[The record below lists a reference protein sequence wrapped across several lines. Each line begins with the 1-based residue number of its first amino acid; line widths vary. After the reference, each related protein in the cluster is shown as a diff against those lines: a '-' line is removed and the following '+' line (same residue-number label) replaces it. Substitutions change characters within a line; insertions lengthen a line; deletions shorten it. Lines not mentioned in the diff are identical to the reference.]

1 MMETKAMI
9 KFPYDP
15 TLTYYTLPVV
25 ISEDSKEIIYK
36 RHLIE
41 SDELVDK
48 CPINFEV
55 CKNEPFYATFT
66 PVEFKRGLFWWENED
81 TRYCMFPSEVQRIL
95 KLNMVGLK
103 TNPLSGWWA
112 IIKERKKYSLRY
124 LGE

>member
-25 ISEDSKEIIYK
+25 ISADSKEIIYK

-41 SDELVDK
+41 SDELVK
-48 CPINFEV
+48 LSPIDYEV

-66 PVEFKRGLFWWENED
+66 PTKFKGGLFWWESED
-81 TRYCMFPSEVQRIL
+81 SHCCMSPAEVQRIL
-95 KLNMVGLK
+95 GLNMCGIK
-103 TNPLSGWWA
+103 TNPLTGWWA
-112 IIKERKKYSLRY
+112 IPK
-124 LGE
+124 